1 MKSTKDKELFAKYLL
16 CESEKNNVQLLIAG
30 FCRKFSTLVSECALP
45 TDKVNKKAAIS
56 MSSMKCWGIFKSERS
71 LEGLIINRTFPGWTG
86 HKKSK
91 LWLHVFRE
99 NALLLYY
106 YFRGFGD

>member
-16 CESEKNNVQLLIAG
+16 CESQKNNVQLLIAG

-56 MSSMKCWGIFKSERS
+56 MASMKCWGIFKSERS

-86 HKKSK
+86 HKK
-91 LWLHVFRE
+91 
-99 NALLLYY
+99 
-106 YFRGFGD
+106 